1 MMRCGET
8 TSAASGPVG
17 CGREPYWEPEGLP
30 QEGQGPFT
38 RHPTGGDLCTELM
51 TAASR
56 PQLVHCPRWF
66 MDYSASVEL
75 QPHTPVFPRTQPVL
89 CAPCTSQQ
97 AAATQPPRPGTQ
109 QSPLFN
115 SPSQLSARAA
125 SHSAKKL
132 GVCLSV
138 SFSPSLPRLNK
149 NSFW

>member
-75 QPHTPVFPRTQPVL
+75 QPHTPSSPEPSRCSVLPAPANKLLPLSRLDQELSSHPSSIPQASYQQELLVILPKNLECVFL
-89 CAPCTSQQ
+89 C
-97 AAATQPPRPGTQ
+97 R
-109 QSPLFN
+109 
-115 SPSQLSARAA
+115 
-125 SHSAKKL
+125 SHHHCL
-132 GVCLSV
+132 G
-138 SFSPSLPRLNK
+138 
-149 NSFW
+149 